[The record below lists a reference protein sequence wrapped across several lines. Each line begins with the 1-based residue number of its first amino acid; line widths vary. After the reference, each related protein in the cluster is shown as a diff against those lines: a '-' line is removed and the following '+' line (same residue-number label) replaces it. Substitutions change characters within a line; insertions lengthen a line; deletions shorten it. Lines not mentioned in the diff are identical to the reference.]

1 MNKWGELIKY
11 LNSKKAKPE
20 AVLNMVKAVY
30 DRKST
35 VAPERTAWKVNVVI
49 ALLNRTEKGTDGKI
63 YGLIN
68 SKNKSYVVAYN
79 TFHKGRKSRYEDKDE
94 EQHYN
99 ACKKIW
105 QSNKQLRN
113 KINNLTPKLQHRLLR
128 HPAWLVEFIK

>member
-20 AVLNMVKAVY
+20 AVMNMVKAVY

-49 ALLNRTEKGTDGKI
+49 ALLNRTEKTQDGKI
-63 YGLIN
+63 WGLVN
-68 SKNKSYVVAYN
+68 SKNKSYVAAYN
-79 TFHKGRKSRYEDKDE
+79 TFHKKYRYKDKTE
-94 EQHYN
+94 TQHFN

-105 QSNKQLRN
+105 QSNKELRN
-113 KINNLTPKLQHRLLR
+113 KINKLTPKQKLQLLR
-128 HPAWLVEFIK
+128 NPIVLVDFIK

>member
-49 ALLNRTEKGTDGKI
+49 ALLNRTEKTQDGKI
-63 YGLIN
+63 WGLVN
-68 SKNKSYVVAYN
+68 SKNKSYVAAYN
-79 TFHKGRKSRYEDKDE
+79 TFHKDKYEDKDE

>member
-20 AVLNMVKAVY
+20 AVMNMVKAVY

-35 VAPERTAWKVNVVI
+35 VAPERTAWKFNVIVGI
-49 ALLNRTEKGTDGKI
+49 MHRPEKGTDGKI

-79 TFHKGRKSRYEDKDE
+79 TFHKGRYEDKDE

-113 KINNLTPKLQHRLLR
+113 KINKLTPKQKLQVLR
-128 HPAWLVEFIK
+128 NPIGLVEFIK

>member
-49 ALLNRTEKGTDGKI
+49 ALLNRTEKTQDGKI
-63 YGLIN
+63 WGLVN
-68 SKNKSYVVAYN
+68 SKNKSYVAAYN
-79 TFHKGRKSRYEDKDE
+79 TFHKDKHEDKDE
-94 EQHYN
+94 AQHYN

-105 QSNKQLRN
+105 QSNKSLRD
-113 KINNLTPKLQHRLLR
+113 KIKRLTPKLQQRLQR

>member
-20 AVLNMVKAVY
+20 AVMNMVKAVY

-49 ALLNRTEKGTDGKI
+49 ALLNRTEKTQDGKI
-63 YGLIN
+63 WGLVN
-68 SKNKSYVVAYN
+68 SKNKSYVAAYN
-79 TFHKGRKSRYEDKDE
+79 TFHKKYRYKDKTE
-94 EQHYN
+94 TQHFN

-105 QSNKQLRN
+105 QSNKLLRTRI
-113 KINNLTPKLQHRLLR
+113 KRLTPKLQHRLQR
-128 HPAWLVEFIK
+128 HPTWLAKFIK

>member
-20 AVLNMVKAVY
+20 AVMNMVRAVY

-35 VAPERTAWKVNVVI
+35 VAPERTAWKFNVIVGI
-49 ALLNRTEKGTDGKI
+49 MHRTEKGTDGKI

-79 TFHKGRKSRYEDKDE
+79 TFHKGRYEDKDE
-94 EQHYN
+94 EQHFN

-105 QSNKQLRN
+105 NTNKPLRN
-113 KINNLTPKLQHRLLR
+113 KLKKLTPELLDRLIKNPVAL
-128 HPAWLVEFIK
+128 AAFIK

>member
-49 ALLNRTEKGTDGKI
+49 ALINRTEKTQDGKI
-63 YGLIN
+63 WGLVN
-68 SKNKSYVVAYN
+68 SKNKNYVAAYN
-79 TFHKGRKSRYEDKDE
+79 IFHKDRYNKKTET
-94 EQHYN
+94 QHFN

-105 QSNKQLRN
+105 QSNKSLRD
-113 KINNLTPKLQHRLLR
+113 KIKRLTPKLQQRLQR

>member
-35 VAPERTAWKVNVVI
+35 VAPERTAWKVNVII
-49 ALLNRTEKGTDGKI
+49 ALLNRTEKTQDGKI
-63 YGLIN
+63 WGLVN
-68 SKNKSYVVAYN
+68 SKNKNYVVAYN
-79 TFHKGRKSRYEDKDE
+79 IFHKDRYKNKTET
-94 EQHYN
+94 QHFN

-113 KINNLTPKLQHRLLR
+113 KINKLTPKQKLQVLR
-128 HPAWLVEFIK
+128 NPIGLVDFIK

>member
-20 AVLNMVKAVY
+20 AVLNMVKTVY

-49 ALLNRTEKGTDGKI
+49 ALLNRTEKTQDGKI
-63 YGLIN
+63 WGLVN
-68 SKNKSYVVAYN
+68 SKNKSYVAAYN
-79 TFHKGRKSRYEDKDE
+79 TFHKDKYEDKDE
-94 EQHYN
+94 AQHYN

-105 QSNKQLRN
+105 QSNKSLRD
-113 KINNLTPKLQHRLLR
+113 KIKRLTPKLQQRLQR
-128 HPAWLVEFIK
+128 HPAWLVDFIK

>member
-20 AVLNMVKAVY
+20 AVMNMVKAVY

-35 VAPERTAWKVNVVI
+35 VAPERTAWKFNVIVGI
-49 ALLNRTEKGTDGKI
+49 MHRPEKGTDGKI

-79 TFHKGRKSRYEDKDE
+79 TFHKGRYEDKDE

-99 ACKKIW
+99 ACKKLW

-113 KINNLTPKLQHRLLR
+113 KLKKLTPELLDRLIK
-128 HPAWLVEFIK
+128 HPAALAAFIK

>member
-20 AVLNMVKAVY
+20 AVMNMVKAVY

-49 ALLNRTEKGTDGKI
+49 ALLNRTEKTQDGKI
-63 YGLIN
+63 WGLVN
-68 SKNKSYVVAYN
+68 SKNKSYVAAYN
-79 TFHKGRKSRYEDKDE
+79 TFHKDKYEDKDE
-94 EQHYN
+94 AQHYN

-105 QSNKQLRN
+105 QSNKELRN
-113 KINNLTPKLQHRLLR
+113 KINKLTPKQKLQVLR
-128 HPAWLVEFIK
+128 NPIGLVDFIK

>member
-20 AVLNMVKAVY
+20 AVMNMVKAVY

-49 ALLNRTEKGTDGKI
+49 ALLNRTEKTQDGKI
-63 YGLIN
+63 WGLVN
-68 SKNKSYVVAYN
+68 SKNKIYVAAYN
-79 TFHKGRKSRYEDKDE
+79 TFHDEKYEDKTE
-94 EQHYN
+94 TQHFN

-113 KINNLTPKLQHRLLR
+113 KINKLTPKQKLQVLR
-128 HPAWLVEFIK
+128 NPIGLVDFIK

>member
-20 AVLNMVKAVY
+20 AVMNMVKAVY

-35 VAPERTAWKVNVVI
+35 VAPERTAWKVNVII
-49 ALLNRTEKGTDGKI
+49 ALLNRTEKTQDGKI
-63 YGLIN
+63 WGLVN
-68 SKNKSYVVAYN
+68 SKNKSYVAAYN
-79 TFHKGRKSRYEDKDE
+79 TFHKDRYKNKTET
-94 EQHYN
+94 QHFN

-105 QSNKQLRN
+105 QSNKSLRD
-113 KINNLTPKLQHRLLR
+113 KIKKLTPKLQHRLQR

>member
-20 AVLNMVKAVY
+20 AVMNMVRAVY
-30 DRKST
+30 DRKAT
-35 VAPERTAWKVNVVI
+35 VAPERTAWKFNVIVGI
-49 ALLNRTEKGTDGKI
+49 IHRPEKAIDGKI

-79 TFHKGRKSRYEDKDE
+79 TFHKDKYEDKDE

-105 QSNKQLRN
+105 QSNKSLRD
-113 KINNLTPKLQHRLLR
+113 KIKRLTPKLQQRLQR

>member
-49 ALLNRTEKGTDGKI
+49 ALLNRTEKTQDGKI
-63 YGLIN
+63 WGLVN
-68 SKNKSYVVAYN
+68 SKNKSYVAAYN
-79 TFHKGRKSRYEDKDE
+79 TFHKDKYEDKDE

-105 QSNKQLRN
+105 QSNKSLRD
-113 KINNLTPKLQHRLLR
+113 KIKRLTPKLQQRLQR

>member
-20 AVLNMVKAVY
+20 AVMNMVKAVY

-35 VAPERTAWKVNVVI
+35 VAPERTAWKVNVII
-49 ALLNRTEKGTDGKI
+49 ALLNRTEKTQDGKI
-63 YGLIN
+63 WGLVN
-68 SKNKSYVVAYN
+68 SKNKNYVVAYN
-79 TFHKGRKSRYEDKDE
+79 IFHKDRYKNKTET
-94 EQHYN
+94 QHFN

-105 QSNKQLRN
+105 QSNKSLRD
-113 KINNLTPKLQHRLLR
+113 KIKRLTPKLQHRLQR

>member
-49 ALLNRTEKGTDGKI
+49 ALLNRTEKTQDGKI
-63 YGLIN
+63 WGLVN
-68 SKNKSYVVAYN
+68 SKNKSYVAAYN
-79 TFHKGRKSRYEDKDE
+79 TFHKDKYEDKDE

-99 ACKKIW
+99 ACKKLW

-113 KINNLTPKLQHRLLR
+113 KLKKLTPELLDRLIK
-128 HPAWLVEFIK
+128 HPAALAAFIK

>member
-20 AVLNMVKAVY
+20 AVMNMVKAVY

-49 ALLNRTEKGTDGKI
+49 ALLNRTEKTQDGKI
-63 YGLIN
+63 WGLVN
-68 SKNKSYVVAYN
+68 SKNKSYVAAYN
-79 TFHKGRKSRYEDKDE
+79 TFHHKDKYEDKDE

-113 KINNLTPKLQHRLLR
+113 KINKLTPKQKLQVLR
-128 HPAWLVEFIK
+128 NPIGLVDFIK

>member
-20 AVLNMVKAVY
+20 AVMNMVRAVY

-49 ALLNRTEKGTDGKI
+49 ALLNRTEKTQDGKI
-63 YGLIN
+63 WGLVN
-68 SKNKSYVVAYN
+68 SKNKSYVAAYN
-79 TFHKGRKSRYEDKDE
+79 TFHDEKYEDKTE
-94 EQHYN
+94 TQHFN

-105 QSNKQLRN
+105 QSNKQLRTRI
-113 KINNLTPKLQHRLLR
+113 KKLTPKLQHRLQR

>member
-49 ALLNRTEKGTDGKI
+49 ALLNRTEKTQDGKI
-63 YGLIN
+63 WGLVN

-79 TFHKGRKSRYEDKDE
+79 TFHKDKYEDKDE

-105 QSNKQLRN
+105 QSNKSLRD
-113 KINNLTPKLQHRLLR
+113 KIKRLTPKLQQRLQR